1 MAKSK
6 KTTFH
11 FDASPDKLLEVLI
24 DPGFQDA
31 RERAQGAVGAV
42 VKDVKRTDAEFIYEL
57 DTTEYAKSLTGLDKT
72 KTEKTWSRYEWDLSR
87 MRCTWQWVGPH
98 GKKAKTWGNL
108 RISPARGGSAL
119 DADFNIDVKVPLI
132 GGRIEKIVIKEVDKG
147 WERYELVIKEWLAK

>member
-72 KTEKTWSRYEWDLSR
+72 KTEKT
-87 MRCTWQWVGPH
+87 
-98 GKKAKTWGNL
+98 
-108 RISPARGGSAL
+108 GSHS
-119 DADFNIDVKVPLI
+119 
-132 GGRIEKIVIKEVDKG
+132 
-147 WERYELVIKEWLAK
+147 